1 MSRASYRNAID
12 WIAENDESAERD
24 VNVMADVPTVA
35 LVAEIFQKPTVT
47 VALAVVRQR
56 EKLWGKE

>member
-1 MSRASYRNAID
+1 MARASYREAID

-24 VNVMADVPTVA
+24 VNVMAEVPTVV
-35 LVAEIFQKPTVT
+35 LVAEVFRKPAAT

-56 EKLWGKE
+56 EKLWGTA